1 MMLRNAERIE
11 EIKSVAMEN
20 LKQADNHPRDGSNH
34 DYKNFW
40 TLYRSD
46 VRELLGLINDYEK
59 DLETYKK
66 WDIDTKEAS
75 SNESKT

>member
-1 MMLRNAERIE
+1 MLRNAERIE
-11 EIKSVAMEN
+11 EIKNTAMEN

-34 DYKNFW
+34 DYKNFL

-46 VRELLGLINDYEK
+46 VRELLGLINDYEN

-66 WDIDTKEAS
+66 WDIDTKEAGS
-75 SNESKT
+75 DESKT